1 MINLPFW
8 RGIEHPTLVLEDRGS
23 IPESFD
29 KFILLDSSDI
39 PADTSLSGNTA
50 RGALQTQYRPNVVS
64 CVGNKRVRVQLKRWI
79 IFKETVI

>member
-8 RGIEHPTLVLEDRGS
+8 RVIEHPTLVLEDRGS

-39 PADTSLSGNTA
+39 PADTSPSGNTA
-50 RGALQTQYRPNVVS
+50 RGALQTQDRP
-64 CVGNKRVRVQLKRWI
+64 
-79 IFKETVI
+79 